1 MQRLFRAALGAA
13 VLTLAIVSAPAANA
27 QPVTNSSLY
36 YRLGGGSPMGGAVN
50 RGQTSM
56 RLGFG
61 LNARANYSCGKFDI
75 GLSWSNVMNG
85 LGNLG
90 ATITG
95 AVQAGIAALP
105 LYILQRAQPGLYQL
119 FQNFS
124 QKADLL
130 VAGALKTCEEM
141 EAMIKEGKDPYED
154 YVKLAKGDAWKV
166 KIEGRGDV
174 VQAKLDLNKNEE
186 GQKRGIGWVLKTQ
199 AGGVNTPPIRP
210 IRDLSVAGFLATLNQ
225 PTDTSPTTSYSS
237 SAAYRDSRLVRA
249 FGTPEDLATWTASV
263 LGDKQIYLCT
273 QDASC
278 PTGTTTDTATGLGP
292 KLEAELTSIAPVLQ
306 GLVTGT
312 EDMSKVKDIG
322 TAGFGVSP
330 QLVESL
336 RELPAPSRAM
346 AVGRM
351 ASELAMHRVVDKAL
365 VARSVLL
372 TGLSLPEATKAGNVQ
387 SEVQAQIDRLTQF
400 VNDLMFEYR
409 IRKEMTSDTALAIM
423 GDQFYRDS
431 QGTRV
436 RDSKAADPK
445 PLRDGRVVP

>member
-1 MQRLFRAALGAA
+1 MALGAVAAALA
-13 VLTLAIVSAPAANA
+13 VGTAPPVYA

-50 RGQTSM
+50 RGQTSL

-61 LNARANYSCGKFDI
+61 LNLRTNYSCGKFDI

-90 ATITG
+90 STITG

-124 QKADLL
+124 QKADLM
-130 VAGALKTCEEM
+130 VANALKTCEEM
-141 EAMIKEGKDPYED
+141 ESMIKDGKDPYED
-154 YVKLAKGDAWKV
+154 YVKMAKGDAWKL
-166 KIEGRGDV
+166 KIQQQGDV

-210 IRDLSVAGFLATLNQ
+210 IRDLSVAGFLATLNL
-225 PTDTSPTTSYSS
+225 PTDTSPTTSYTSH
-237 SAAYRDSRLVRA
+237 AAYRDSRLVRA
-249 FGTPEDLATWTASV
+249 FGTPEDMATWTASV

-292 KLEAELTSIAPVLQ
+292 KLEAELTTINPLLQ
-306 GLVTGT
+306 GLVAGT
-312 EDMSKVKDIG
+312 EDMAKVKDLG

-365 VARSVLL
+365 VARSVLV
-372 TGLSLPEATKAGNVQ
+372 TGLSLPEATKAGKVQ
-387 SEVQAQIDRLTQF
+387 EDVQVQIDKLTQY

-436 RDSKAADPK
+436 RDGKAAEKK
-445 PLRDGRVVP
+445 PLTDGRVVP